1 MRVTAELLE
10 FPPTA
15 GTAQLLFAMLL
26 AQLVAVAIVVFPPIE
41 HGVKLDLPTEDG
53 AAPWRRM
60 PAPYRSIH
68 GEEAVWT
75 PPADPAAWHVLDIL
89 PDGRMRLDGADI
101 ALAALADR
109 IEEISYGTKW
119 VDVRPHPE
127 ARYEAFAEAIAAV
140 RGSGLWRL
148 RLASR
153 RFAGALDEERR
164 VSADD
169 PAEGAAA
176 VR

>member
-1 MRVTAELLE
+1 MRVTAEPLE
-10 FPPTA
+10 AFPPTA

-26 AQLVAVAIVVFPPIE
+26 AQLVAMAIVIFPPIE

-53 AAPWRRM
+53 AAPWRDM
-60 PAPYRSIH
+60 PAPYRSIY
-68 GEEAVWT
+68 GEEEVWT

-89 PDGRMRLDGADI
+89 PDGRIRLDGADI

-127 ARYEAFAEAIAAV
+127 ARYEAFVAVIAAV

-153 RFAGALDEERR
+153 RFAGAL
-164 VSADD
+164 
-169 PAEGAAA
+169 EGEGREAPVA